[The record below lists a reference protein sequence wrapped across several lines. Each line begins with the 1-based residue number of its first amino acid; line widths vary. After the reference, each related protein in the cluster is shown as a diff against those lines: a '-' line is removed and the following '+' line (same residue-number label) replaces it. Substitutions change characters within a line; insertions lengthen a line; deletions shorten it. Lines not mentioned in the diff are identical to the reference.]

1 MPISLSV
8 WDIVLL
14 IVVPLQTFL
23 LAYCYQPRS
32 KALLLSLPVPFTIAV
47 LAIGDGVS
55 IDNIVGLLLSFG
67 YAHAVRLLHQKAKL
81 NIIVGIAV
89 SAIGYCL
96 ISVCLAGRLPRTH
109 EVFLSGIAVLLVVGI
124 IAWLLTPY
132 RSEPGHRSPLAWYI
146 KVPILFMVVFCLL
159 IMKKWMGGFM
169 AMFPMLG
176 VIASYEARTCLRS
189 ICRQWIV
196 ILICYVPML
205 STCWLLQDRLGLGG
219 SLAVSWLVLLGCLIP
234 LMRII
239 WKRNG
244 PQPSSSDLREKA
256 DAVRSKGI

>member
-1 MPISLSV
+1 MPTSLSV

-14 IVVPLQTFL
+14 IVVPLQTLL
-23 LAYCYQPRS
+23 LAYCYHPRS
-32 KALLLSLPVPFTIAV
+32 KALLISLPVPSTIAI
-47 LAIGDGVS
+47 LAIGDGVN
-55 IDNIVGLLLSFG
+55 IDNIVGLLVSFG
-67 YAHAVRLLHQKAKL
+67 YAHAARLLHQKAKL
-81 NIIVGIAV
+81 NIIVSITV
-89 SAIGYCL
+89 SAVGYCL
-96 ISVCLAGRLPRTH
+96 ISVCLAGLLPKTYG
-109 EVFLSGIAVLLVVGI
+109 VFFLGITVLLVVGI
-124 IAWLLTPY
+124 MAWLLTPY
-132 RSEPGHRSPLAWYI
+132 RREPGHRSPLAWYI

-176 VIASYEARTCLRS
+176 VIASYEARTCLYS

-205 STCWLLQDRLGLGG
+205 STCWLLQNLLGLGG

-234 LMRII
+234 IMRII

-244 PQPSSSDLREKA
+244 PQPNSSDLRETTN
-256 DAVRSKGI
+256 AVRSKRI